1 MKKKIELE
9 NGFKCTIETNAL
21 DDMELVEMLADIEE
35 NPLLMGKVVRKV
47 FGDEKD
53 KLYKFLKTKDGRVPI
68 EKVGDAIEQAFN
80 ALGEDAKN

>member
-9 NGFKCTIETNAL
+9 NGFKCSIDTNAL

-35 NPLLMGKVVRKV
+35 NPLLMGKVVKKV
-47 FGDEKD
+47 FGDEKE

-68 EKVGDAIEQAFN
+68 QKVSDAIEQAFN

>member
-9 NGFKCTIETNAL
+9 NGFKCSIDTDAL

-35 NPLLMGKVVRKV
+35 NPLLMGKVVKKV
-47 FGDEKD
+47 FGDEKE

-68 EKVGDAIEQAFN
+68 QKVSDAIEQAFN